1 MQSRTQEAQRNCNS
15 IGSQSI
21 RIILPRLIHPDV
33 PSSGTRDWFIWRPT
47 YMKRF
52 RISFQLIPILLCV
65 AIGHAQTAVTSVHG
79 TVLDQSGA
87 ALPNAHVSISDP
99 ATGFKAERLTDAH
112 GEYAFEQIK
121 PDTYTILVSSQGFSS
136 QRQLAELLVNQART
150 ADFKLAVA
158 AASGE
163 TVEVQGD
170 GAAL

>member
-1 MQSRTQEAQRNCNS
+1 MKCFLTTF
-15 IGSQSI
+15 
-21 RIILPRLIHPDV
+21 LLISV
-33 PSSGTRDWFIWRPT
+33 
-47 YMKRF
+47 
-52 RISFQLIPILLCV
+52 LLCV
-65 AIGHAQTAVTSVHG
+65 AAGNAQTAVTSVHG
-79 TVLDQSGA
+79 TVLDQTGA

-99 ATGFKAERLTDAH
+99 ATGFKSERLTDTH

-121 PDTYTILVSSQGFSS
+121 PDTYTILVSSPGFSS

-170 GAAL
+170 GADLNSSEATVGTPFDTQQIQAL